1 LCLKPSVLRVPS
13 VHHLSNFHFD
23 RFVNELKC
31 KAPTLLAVLTAAAR
45 PCRSKKREPDPFVI
59 AMAAAV
65 LLKQRNKDLC
75 MVQTIIGCLLYS
87 GHAAKR
93 VCLQGLLIWV
103 LYLSIRW

>member
-1 LCLKPSVLRVPS
+1 M
-13 VHHLSNFHFD
+13 HHLSNFNFD

-31 KAPTLLAVLTAAAR
+31 KAPTLLAVLTAAAQ

-59 AMAAAV
+59 AMAVAV

>member
-1 LCLKPSVLRVPS
+1 MCLKPSVLRVPL

-31 KAPTLLAVLTAAAR
+31 KSLTLLAVLTAAAQ

-75 MVQTIIGCLLYS
+75 MVQPSLAVYCTLDMLLRGYVYKGC
-87 GHAAKR
+87 
-93 VCLQGLLIWV
+93 
-103 LYLSIRW
+103 